1 MNTPRKPP
9 ADMVSLSPQLVKLG
23 MQLEFSLYDENGHM
37 LLAKEQTV
45 DSPRILAKLHALPA
59 LYADRVEARE
69 PIKSV
74 MESLDRARYRN
85 APLKDLDA
93 LRRKT
98 KEPVSAN
105 TPKSL
110 PQAWSDLESR
120 LRAVQGGLA
129 RDPDSAALALER
141 LDELNQTLSKL
152 MGRYAKESLF
162 LLFNRSITDFA
173 GYSTSHS
180 LLCAALGQALS
191 PNLGLD
197 ESEQG
202 VLCCAALTMNLSVKS
217 LQDTMAVQKLPPSRE
232 QLADIDRHPILS
244 ANLLRTAGVDNRLWL
259 DTVAMHH
266 DPLPSTPR
274 PGKSGQTER
283 LAGVLQV
290 IDRYTAALSPR
301 GSRPGRD
308 GKEATRS
315 VIKDARSNTNN
326 EAGLA
331 LLLTLGLYPPG
342 SFVRLASG
350 DVAVVLQ
357 PGRRPNEAH
366 VSTVVN
372 KRGEPVG
379 MPRILD
385 TANPEYAIG
394 EGVSGSDVRVRLNE
408 DFMLRQVSALRR
420 GPDFAPSSFA

>member
-1 MNTPRKPP
+1 M
-9 ADMVSLSPQLVKLG
+9 
-23 MQLEFSLYDENGHM
+23 F
-37 LLAKEQTV
+37 
-45 DSPRILAKLHALPA
+45 
-59 LYADRVEARE
+59 
-69 PIKSV
+69 
-74 MESLDRARYRN
+74 
-85 APLKDLDA
+85 
-93 LRRKT
+93 
-98 KEPVSAN
+98 
-105 TPKSL
+105 
-110 PQAWSDLESR
+110 
-120 LRAVQGGLA
+120 
-129 RDPDSAALALER
+129 
-141 LDELNQTLSKL
+141 
-152 MGRYAKESLF
+152 
-162 LLFNRSITDFA
+162 
-173 GYSTSHS
+173 
-180 LLCAALGQALS
+180 
-191 PNLGLD
+191 
-197 ESEQG
+197 
-202 VLCCAALTMNLSVKS
+202 
-217 LQDTMAVQKLPPSRE
+217 
-232 QLADIDRHPILS
+232 
-244 ANLLRTAGVDNRLWL
+244 
-259 DTVAMHH
+259 
-266 DPLPSTPR
+266 
-274 PGKSGQTER
+274 
-283 LAGVLQV
+283 QV

-331 LLLTLGLYPPG
+331 LLLTFGLYPPG

-394 EGVSGSDVRVRLNE
+394 EGVSGSDVRVRLSE

>member
-1 MNTPRKPP
+1 MNDPRKPP
-9 ADMVSLSPQLVKLG
+9 IDMVSLSPQLVKLG

-37 LLAKEQTV
+37 LLAREQTV

-93 LRRKT
+93 LRRRPKAPT
-98 KEPVSAN
+98 A
-105 TPKSL
+105 TDAPKSI

-120 LRAVQGGLA
+120 LRAIQGGLA
-129 RDPDSAALALER
+129 RDPESAALALER
-141 LDELNQTLSKL
+141 LEELSRTLARL
-152 MGRYAKESLF
+152 MDRHPKGSLF
-162 LLFNRSITDFA
+162 LLFNRSIPDFT
-173 GYSTSHS
+173 GYSTLHS

-197 ESEQG
+197 SAEQQ

-217 LQDTMAVQKLPPSRE
+217 LQDTMAMQKSPPSRE
-232 QLADIDRHPILS
+232 QLADIDRHPIVS
-244 ANLLRTAGVDNRLWL
+244 ANLLRSAGVDNRLWL

-266 DPLPSTPR
+266 DPLPHSPR
-274 PGKSGQTER
+274 LGTAGQPER

-315 VIKDARSNTNN
+315 VIKDARGNTNN

-342 SFVRLASG
+342 SFVRLSSG

-385 TANPEYAIG
+385 TAIPEYAIS

-408 DFMLRQVSALRR
+408 DLLLRQISALRR
-420 GPDFAPSSFA
+420 GSDFAPSSFV